1 MSTPRPRRRRWPWV
15 VLSVLL
21 LLGGGAMVAPR
32 ILFSDG
38 VDYSAVATIETT
50 PEWKDPAL
58 LEKAWALPVA
68 ARYRQAGIAYQKNG
82 SFCGPASVV
91 NVLKSLGRSADQST
105 LLQDTDTQTFLG
117 LLPGGVT
124 LDKLADITRRKTGRM
139 VTVLRDLDLAGLR
152 AHLVK
157 SNDPAR
163 RYIVNFHRGPLFGKG
178 GGHHSPVAGYLADA
192 DLALILDVND
202 SYQPWLVK
210 TERLLDAIHTRDKSS
225 GQSRGLL
232 LIE

>member
-1 MSTPRPRRRRWPWV
+1 MSKSRPGRRRWPFAV
-15 VLSVLL
+15 AAVLL
-21 LLGGGAMVAPR
+21 LLGGGALVAPR

-38 VDYSAVATIETT
+38 VDYSGVTSIERT

-58 LEKAWALPVA
+58 LDRAWALPVA
-68 ARYRQAGIAYQKNG
+68 RRYREAGIDYQKNG
-82 SFCGPASVV
+82 SFCGPTSVV
-91 NVLKSLGRSADQST
+91 NVLKSLGLAADQT
-105 LLQDTDTQTFLG
+105 TILAGTETRTFLG

-124 LDKLADITRRKTGRM
+124 LDKLADIARQKTGRR
-139 VTVLRDLDLAGLR
+139 VTVLRDLDLAQLR

-163 RYIVNFHRGPLFGKG
+163 RYIANFHRGPLFGRG
-178 GGHHSPVAGYLADA
+178 GGHHSPIAGYLADA

-202 SYQPWLVK
+202 DYRPWLVK
-210 TERLLDAIHTRDKSS
+210 AERLHDAVHTRDKSS